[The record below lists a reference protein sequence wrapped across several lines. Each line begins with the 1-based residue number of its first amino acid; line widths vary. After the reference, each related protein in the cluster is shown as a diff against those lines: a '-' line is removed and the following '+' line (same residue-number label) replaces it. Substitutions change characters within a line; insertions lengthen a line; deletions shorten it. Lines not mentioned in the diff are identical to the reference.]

1 MPRITTKPWEKKKE
15 KWKEE
20 GRAAS
25 LTERMTIPCLN
36 CRKKSDLL

>member
-20 GRAAS
+20 GRAGA
-25 LTERMTIPCLN
+25 ERMTIPCL
-36 CRKKSDLL
+36 KP